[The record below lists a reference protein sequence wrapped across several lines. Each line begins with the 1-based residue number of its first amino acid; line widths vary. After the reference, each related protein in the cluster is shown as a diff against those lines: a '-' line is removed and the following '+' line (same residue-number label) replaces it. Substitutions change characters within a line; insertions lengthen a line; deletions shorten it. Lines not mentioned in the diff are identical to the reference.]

1 MEIVKVGRKGQLSIP
16 RVLMRRLGIDEN
28 TILLVEETQDGGIV
42 MRPAAVYP
50 IERYSDER
58 IREFL
63 EEDRMTPQEARR
75 VRRRASK

>member
-1 MEIVKVGRKGQLSIP
+1 MEIVRVGRKGQLSIP
-16 RVLMRRLGIDEN
+16 RVLMRRLGIEEK
-28 TILLVEETQDGGIV
+28 TLLLVEETQDGGIL

-75 VRRRASK
+75 VRRRASR